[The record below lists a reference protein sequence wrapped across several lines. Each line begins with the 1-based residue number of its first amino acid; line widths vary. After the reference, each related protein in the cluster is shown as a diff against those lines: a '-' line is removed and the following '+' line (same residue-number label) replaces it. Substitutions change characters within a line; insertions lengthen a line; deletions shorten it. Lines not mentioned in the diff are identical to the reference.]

1 MTVKIPNSQLQDGFN
16 IHELTDGTLGGT
28 GVFDVLMDSVK
39 AHLWHEYDKQR
50 IRGTDY
56 ANAYIRLA
64 EVAMQVSTD
73 YAMRKA
79 KLGAELTLLQKEADK
94 IDKDMGHM
102 DYQSALVQA
111 QTKQVIQETT
121 NLSTKLPKEIAL
133 MEKEVLL
140 KTEQVNL
147 TKEEVLLKKSQV
159 PIMTEELKVKQAE
172 VRIAEGELAIKQAQ
186 LPLTQAQTA
195 QVQEQTKAITQQIKN
210 DIEQA
215 KLVTAQTEN
224 LTAKTP
230 KEVELLTAQ
239 ASLVTKQAATE
250 SQQAGIAQKE
260 LDIKTKQVELAEYDL
275 RNIKPEE
282 LRLKQAE
289 LAQVNAQKDLY
300 AQKVITERAQ
310 TDPAVIKPDS
320 HIDKNNQVLTAQA
333 KSYNDDS
340 KIKMA
345 SIMADVW
352 KVAHST
358 DANGMRPT
366 TDSFTGAANIKQVLE
381 RTANSVG
388 T

>member
-1 MTVKIPNSQLQDGFN
+1 MTVEIPNSQVQGGFN

-39 AHLWHEYDKQR
+39 AHLWYEYDKQR

-64 EVAMQVSTD
+64 EVAMQVSAD

-79 KLGAELTLLQKEADK
+79 KLGAELTLLQKE
-94 IDKDMGHM
+94 
-102 DYQSALVQA
+102 
-111 QTKQVIQETT
+111 
-121 NLSTKLPKEIAL
+121 
-133 MEKEVLL
+133 
-140 KTEQVNL
+140 
-147 TKEEVLLKKSQV
+147 
-159 PIMTEELKVKQAE
+159 
-172 VRIAEGELAIKQAQ
+172 
-186 LPLTQAQTA
+186 
-195 QVQEQTKAITQQIKN
+195 
-210 DIEQA
+210 
-215 KLVTAQTEN
+215 
-224 LTAKTP
+224 
-230 KEVELLTAQ
+230 
-239 ASLVTKQAATE
+239 
-250 SQQAGIAQKE
+250 

-275 RNIKPEE
+275 RHIKPEE

-333 KSYNDDS
+333 KSFSDDS
-340 KIKMA
+340 KIKMS

-358 DANGMRPT
+358 DANGMKPT

-381 RTANSVG
+381 RTAQSVG
-388 T
+388 A

>member
-1 MTVKIPNSQLQDGFN
+1 MTVKIPNSQVQDDFN

-64 EVAMQVSTD
+64 EVAMQVSAD
-73 YAMRKA
+73 YAIRKA

-94 IDKDMGHM
+94 IDKDMNHM

-147 TKEEVLLKKSQV
+147 ATEEVLLKKAQV

-172 VRIAEGELAIKQAQ
+172 VH
-186 LPLTQAQTA
+186 
-195 QVQEQTKAITQQIKN
+195 
-210 DIEQA
+210 
-215 KLVTAQTEN
+215 
-224 LTAKTP
+224 
-230 KEVELLTAQ
+230 
-239 ASLVTKQAATE
+239 
-250 SQQAGIAQKE
+250 IAQKE
-260 LDIKTKQVELAEYDL
+260 LDIKTKQVELVEYDL

-320 HIDKNNQVLTAQA
+320 HIDKNNQVLAAQA
-333 KSYNDDS
+333 KSFSDDS

-381 RTANSVG
+381 RTAQSVG